1 MFQLQIYEL
10 FLKRQRKRKKNTQK
24 IAVAM
29 YEIAVPMCETVV
41 AGSKSV
47 VASAGLAVFTPES
60 VVFFLIFAILMGF
73 FAET

>member
-29 YEIAVPMCETVV
+29 YEIAVPMHEIAV
-41 AGSKSV
+41 AG
-47 VASAGLAVFTPES
+47 
-60 VVFFLIFAILMGF
+60 
-73 FAET
+73 